1 MSLPRRTVQSS
12 WFDVEWLA
20 GGLFPAGSPYRVFRE
35 KVLPAL
41 AKARPTLA
49 GLYCAENGRTAIEPV
64 LLAGVTMLQFMEK
77 APDRQASDA
86 VRLHLGWKLAL
97 GLEVGYAGFD
107 ASSLSVFRGRLV
119 EGGAERVVFDAVLER
134 LREAGLVRRRA
145 KQRLDSTHVLGWVSA
160 MSRLDVVRET
170 LRLAIEALAREG
182 VGDGCERWPALAER
196 YLGEAPDW
204 RHATKEELIEKVRQA
219 GEDALALLGWLDET
233 RSPLREAKAIVLLR
247 RVFAE
252 QFEVVEGRPR
262 QRAKEGSGTV
272 KNPHDPDAQ
281 WATKKKEDKKGW
293 VGYKAQVAE
302 TVPEDGQP
310 QPKGEP
316 TEQFVTEVTTTE
328 AIASDLDGMGRAL
341 EAQQAHGQE
350 APPELYV
357 DAGYVTDDTLAAAKA
372 EGREL
377 VGPARPCPK
386 SGILPADQFDV
397 DLAARQATCPA
408 GKTSTQ
414 CSLVHDAD
422 QGTTYWRFEWGRQC
436 DECPLRPRCTKSESG
451 RRILAVGE
459 HHDLL
464 QARRREMATE
474 AFPARMHSRNAI
486 EGTISELVRLGLRRS
501 RYRGL
506 AKTRLANYLLGA
518 ACNVR
523 RWQRLEA
530 RRAERAAQAG

>member
-64 LLAGVTMLQFMEK
+64 LLAGVTMLHFLEK

-182 VGDGCERWPALAER
+182 VGDGFERWPALAER

-328 AIASDLDGMGRAL
+328 AIASDLDGMG
-341 EAQQAHGQE
+341 
-350 APPELYV
+350 
-357 DAGYVTDDTLAAAKA
+357 
-372 EGREL
+372 
-377 VGPARPCPK
+377 RPCPK

>member
-1 MSLPRRTVQSS
+1 M
-12 WFDVEWLA
+12 EWLA
-20 GGLFPAGSPYRVFRE
+20 GALFPAGSPYRVFRE

-49 GLYCAENGRTAIEPV
+49 GLYCAGNGRPAIEPV
-64 LLAGVTMLQFMEK
+64 LLTGVTLLQFMEK
-77 APDRQASDA
+77 LPDRQASEA

-119 EGGAERVVFDAVLER
+119 EGGAERVSFDAVLE
-134 LREAGLVRRRA
+134 
-145 KQRLDSTHVLGWVSA
+145 T
-160 MSRLDVVRET
+160 
-170 LRLAIEALAREG
+170 
-182 VGDGCERWPALAER
+182 
-196 YLGEAPDW
+196 
-204 RHATKEELIEKVRQA
+204 
-219 GEDALALLGWLDET
+219 
-233 RSPLREAKAIVLLR
+233 LREAKAVVLLG
-247 RVFAE
+247 RVFEE

-262 QRAKEGSGTV
+262 QRAQEGSGTV

-310 QPKGEP
+310 QAKGEP

-341 EAQQAHGQE
+341 EAQQTHGQE

-357 DAGYVTDDTLAAAKA
+357 DAAYVTDDTLAEAKA

-377 VGPARPCPK
+377 LGPARPCPK
-386 SGILPADQFDV
+386 TGGVLPADQFDV

-414 CSLVHDAD
+414 ASLVHDAD
-422 QGTTYWRFEWGRQC
+422 QGTTYYRFEWGRQC

-464 QARRREMATE
+464 QARRREMATK
-474 AFPARMHSRNAI
+474 AFQARLHPRNAI
-486 EGTISELVRLGLRRS
+486 EGTISELVRLGLRRT

-506 AKTRLANYLLGA
+506 AKTRLANYFLGA

-530 RRAERAAQAG
+530 RRGERAAQAG